1 MIAGSIFENILG
13 MHVGTLDDAWAAA
26 ELAGIAEDIRAMPMG
41 MHTVLAEGVSTFS
54 GGQVQRMLMARA
66 LIGKP
71 RILLLDEATS
81 ALDNITQSAV
91 TERIERLGVTRIVIA
106 HRLSTIRNADAIHF
120 MEHGKLAESGTFDQL
135 MAAKGRF
142 ADFVTRQTL

>member
-1 MIAGSIFENILG
+1 MPGSIADNILG
-13 MHVGTLDDAWAAA
+13 ATGGRLEDAWDAAR
-26 ELAGIAEDIRAMPMG
+26 LAGLTEDIEQMPMG
-41 MHTVLAEGVSTFS
+41 MHTILTDGASGLS
-54 GGQVQRMLMARA
+54 GGQMQRLLIARA
-66 LIGKP
+66 LASKP
-71 RILLLDEATS
+71 RILMLDEATS

>member
-1 MIAGSIFENILG
+1 
-13 MHVGTLDDAWAAA
+13 
-26 ELAGIAEDIRAMPMG
+26 MPMG
-41 MHTVLAEGVSTFS
+41 MHTILTDGASGLS
-54 GGQVQRMLMARA
+54 GGQMQRLLIARA
-66 LIGKP
+66 LASKP
-71 RILLLDEATS
+71 RILMLDEATS